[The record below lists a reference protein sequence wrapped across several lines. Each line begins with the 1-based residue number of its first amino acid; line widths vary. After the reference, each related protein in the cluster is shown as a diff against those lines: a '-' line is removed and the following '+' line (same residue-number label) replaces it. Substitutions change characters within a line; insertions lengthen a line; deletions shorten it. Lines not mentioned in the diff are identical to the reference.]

1 MPSPIRLVR
10 SIRKKIEQSWP
21 DLLIVIEQRRNLPVA
36 RDARRAVVSEEAK
49 GRVRRRLAA
58 ILVTGLSPLFPGDEK
73 GSLARLR
80 SCLTEIIV
88 PLISQFDGSIFKQT
102 GDLVLSE
109 FGSVVEAARSA
120 AALCEAMA
128 RHNQSLPNEH
138 RIAMRIGMNLGDV
151 IAEAGD
157 IFGDGVNIA
166 ARLEALAEPGSILV
180 SGTVHHHVAGKVDF
194 EFEDLGRRQL
204 KNISRP
210 VRVYRMGGSGTAEGE
225 AFAAAGPTAA
235 VTRSDFDNRR
245 AIAVLPF
252 ANFSGDPEQE
262 FFADGITED
271 IISMLA
277 GWRAFPVIA
286 RNSAF
291 TYKGKTVDVKKV
303 GEELGAHYVVEGS
316 VRKSGRRVRVTA
328 QLIQADTGHHIMA
341 ERYDRD
347 LIDLFELQDEIV
359 TAIAGR
365 IEPELLK
372 FERERIAER
381 PQHNEDAYDLYQRGV
396 WHHYRYSKD
405 DNREAQRLFRAAL
418 GIDPQYPQALAALS
432 IAVCNAGYLAWAED
446 AEANYIEAYD
456 LAQRAVALDPRYP
469 AARFVLGLICMW
481 TSRLHRAAAEFRQAI
496 SLNLS
501 YSAAYVL
508 LGQTFT
514 YQGQP
519 EEAIP
524 LVQKG
529 IRLSP
534 TDPRLFIS
542 LGVLAGAHYQAR
554 QYEKAI
560 EIGRRSWTL
569 SRNWP
574 VGLRYVVAGLAQ
586 LGRVEEAQSALTE
599 LKRLDPD
606 LAYVEGL
613 LTRLYP
619 DREGIDHILD
629 GLRMAGFE

>member
-80 SCLTEIIV
+80 SCVTEIIV

-120 AALCEAMA
+120 AVLCEAMA

-210 VRVYRMGGSGTAEGE
+210 VRVYRMGGGAMAETE
-225 AFAAAGPTAA
+225 EFAAAGPAAA

-328 QLIQADTGHHIMA
+328 QLIQADTAHHIMA

-347 LIDLFELQDEIV
+347 LTDLFELQDEIV

-481 TSRLHRAAAEFRQAI
+481 TSRLQRAAAEFRQAI
-496 SLNLS
+496 NLNLS

-554 QYEKAI
+554 QYEEAI

-586 LGRVEEAQSALTE
+586 LGRIEEARSALTE